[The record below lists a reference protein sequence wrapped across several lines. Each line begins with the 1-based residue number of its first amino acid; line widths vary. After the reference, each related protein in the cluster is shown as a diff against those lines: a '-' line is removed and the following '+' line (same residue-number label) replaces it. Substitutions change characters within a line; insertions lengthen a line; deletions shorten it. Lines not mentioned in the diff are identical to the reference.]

1 MDENLLSAREKNIF
15 ITLVKA
21 SDYVPIGQLAN
32 SFSVSK
38 KTICRDIESIKA
50 KIGFAN
56 IIQHERG
63 KGYNIKRLADGENL
77 VDEKSKSAEFWGMN
91 IEDRRRNILVL
102 LLLQTPEETSIAKL
116 SEIYYISN
124 ASIVNDLNS
133 IEKELDQYH
142 LLLIRSRSGTHIK
155 GEERNIRNLLLQKLS
170 PFLFRWGQLLWQ
182 ASTEKVDIAEKHD
195 LYTFFSRKDVGFVK
209 LLLDKV
215 EAILCGKIKD
225 PYYINVFTHILILLK
240 RLENSNP
247 LEKSN
252 QYSGFQCENKLV
264 VDCTTMVVRE
274 ISKYLDSA
282 VPKDEFFYIYQYLY
296 SSRIDESIDSIK
308 ADVDKT
314 DNFEEVFVAELIQRV
329 SQEIHMDFLEDT
341 NLKNALLLHI
351 RPLKKRIESKIF
363 ISNPIKEEIKRD
375 FPQVFKTVKKV
386 LAEQSLISIF
396 KELTEDEISYIAV
409 YFQASIERDIQQK
422 RVVIVC
428 SSGVGTSHLLAA
440 RVKRAFPEWKIV
452 DTVSAS
458 HSYKFTPK
466 DVDIILTTIKLENQT
481 IPSVFVSAIFNEV
494 DVIKVKQALKIT
506 C

>member
-1 MDENLLSAREKNIF
+1 
-15 ITLVKA
+15 
-21 SDYVPIGQLAN
+21 
-32 SFSVSK
+32 
-38 KTICRDIESIKA
+38 
-50 KIGFAN
+50 
-56 IIQHERG
+56 
-63 KGYNIKRLADGENL
+63 
-77 VDEKSKSAEFWGMN
+77 
-91 IEDRRRNILVL
+91 
-102 LLLQTPEETSIAKL
+102 
-116 SEIYYISN
+116 
-124 ASIVNDLNS
+124 
-133 IEKELDQYH
+133 
-142 LLLIRSRSGTHIK
+142 
-155 GEERNIRNLLLQKLS
+155 
-170 PFLFRWGQLLWQ
+170 
-182 ASTEKVDIAEKHD
+182 
-195 LYTFFSRKDVGFVK
+195 
-209 LLLDKV
+209 
-215 EAILCGKIKD
+215 
-225 PYYINVFTHILILLK
+225 
-240 RLENSNP
+240 
-247 LEKSN
+247 
-252 QYSGFQCENKLV
+252 
-264 VDCTTMVVRE
+264 
-274 ISKYLDSA
+274 
-282 VPKDEFFYIYQYLY
+282 
-296 SSRIDESIDSIK
+296 
-308 ADVDKT
+308 
-314 DNFEEVFVAELIQRV
+314 
-329 SQEIHMDFLEDT
+329 MDFLEDT

-466 DVDIILTTIKLENQT
+466 DVDIILTTIKLENQA